1 MTAMQGTSLAKR
13 GLIPA
18 SRRTHSRAFRRPQR
32 FPKTNFIASLI
43 AVLLAALLGACSKSG
58 GENETKK
65 PNANQSQVKRGTNGE
80 TIVTLDA
87 EAQKRIGLK
96 AANPAAAQWQPEVRG
111 YGRVLDPAPLAALTA
126 DLVQAHVA
134 METSQRE
141 FERLRTLAEQNNASA
156 RALQAAEAAAKRD
169 QVLVESLR
177 TKLALGWGK
186 AILERDD
193 PPTFVG
199 SLATGQQTL
208 IRVDLPAGERLK
220 SPPSSVRL
228 VSVGD
233 GERSIT
239 ADFFDSAPTVDPQTQ
254 GAGFLFL
261 IAGKPSGFSPNAAV
275 TGYVK
280 VPGDS
285 LNGVTIPRDAV
296 IRYEGKAWVYLQ
308 TGDNEFT
315 RREVPL
321 DYPAEKGWFVPSGL
335 TGKDRVIV
343 GGAQTILSTELS
355 SGGFLSGE
363 RE

>member
-1 MTAMQGTSLAKR
+1 M
-13 GLIPA
+13 
-18 SRRTHSRAFRRPQR
+18 
-32 FPKTNFIASLI
+32 
-43 AVLLAALLGACSKSG
+43 
-58 GENETKK
+58 
-65 PNANQSQVKRGTNGE
+65 
-80 TIVTLDA
+80 
-87 EAQKRIGLK
+87 
-96 AANPAAAQWQPEVRG
+96 
-111 YGRVLDPAPLAALTA
+111 LDPSPLAALMA

-134 METSQRE
+134 TQTSQRE

-193 PPTFVG
+193 PPGFVR
-199 SLATGQQTL
+199 SLANGQQTL

-285 LNGVTIPRDAV
+285 LNGVTVSRDAV

>member
-1 MTAMQGTSLAKR
+1 M
-13 GLIPA
+13 
-18 SRRTHSRAFRRPQR
+18 
-32 FPKTNFIASLI
+32 
-43 AVLLAALLGACSKSG
+43 
-58 GENETKK
+58 
-65 PNANQSQVKRGTNGE
+65 
-80 TIVTLDA
+80 
-87 EAQKRIGLK
+87 
-96 AANPAAAQWQPEVRG
+96 
-111 YGRVLDPAPLAALTA
+111 
-126 DLVQAHVA
+126 
-134 METSQRE
+134 
-141 FERLRTLAEQNNASA
+141 
-156 RALQAAEAAAKRD
+156 
-169 QVLVESLR
+169 
-177 TKLALGWGK
+177 
-186 AILERDD
+186 
-193 PPTFVG
+193 
-199 SLATGQQTL
+199 
-208 IRVDLPAGERLK
+208 K

-261 IAGKPSGFSPNAAV
+261 IAGKPSAFSPNAAL

-285 LNGVTIPRDAV
+285 LNGVTVSRDAV
-296 IRYEGKAWVYLQ
+296 IRYEGKTWVYLQ